1 MLKHKTVKVFESRDI
16 FNACQKKFGYDVEG
30 TFNEIYCPPTEG
42 AILFWIP
49 DTNEEWYERDE
60 CEKYVANILMTEGG
74 LVWGESCY
82 INFDY

>member
-1 MLKHKTVKVFESRDI
+1 MLKYKTVKVFESCDI
-16 FNACQKKFGYDVEG
+16 FNACQKKFGLDIEG
-30 TFNEIYCPPTEG
+30 SFNEIYCPPAEG

-49 DTNEEWYERDE
+49 DTDEEWYEREE